1 MPAGDRR
8 KRRLNTIYLYII
20 LKLTFNDEHGL
31 LSLNTIY
38 LYIIL
43 KHWCNYI
50 CTCISLNTIYLYI
63 ILKQQFRQGWFS

>member
-20 LKLTFNDEHGL
+20 LKPNSFSVADGY
-31 LSLNTIY
+31 SLNTIY

-43 KHWCNYI
+43 KPLFSSTNSSN
-50 CTCISLNTIYLYI
+50 SLNTIYLYI
-63 ILKQQFRQGWFS
+63 ILKRKVVCAT